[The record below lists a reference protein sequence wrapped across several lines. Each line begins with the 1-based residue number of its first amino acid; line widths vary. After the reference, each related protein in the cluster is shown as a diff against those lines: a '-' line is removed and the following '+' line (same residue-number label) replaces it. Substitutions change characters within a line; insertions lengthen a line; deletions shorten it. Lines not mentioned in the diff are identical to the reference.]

1 MCTNCGHVDCYE
13 LIQEFCSFHGN
24 NYKIM
29 VWSIYLRKY
38 YLNKVIFNVTK
49 KYDTIVTTKNK
60 SEIIVVFE
68 KINNVLAQV
77 NDNRQWLIN
86 MNFIMIIYD
95 IQINIDYLKI
105 IKWKKILS
113 YYHNYWN
120 NILKLISN
128 DYNIIPNK

>member
-13 LIQEFCSFHGN
+13 LIKEFCTFHGN

-29 VWSIYLRKY
+29 VWSIYLRKF

-77 NDNRQWLIN
+77 NDSRQWLIN

-105 IKWKKILS
+105 IK
-113 YYHNYWN
+113 
-120 NILKLISN
+120 
-128 DYNIIPNK
+128 